1 MRRVGTK
8 RKRLGAVAVIASLAA
23 MVACSSDAARPS
35 ALFGDAGIP
44 DGSSSG
50 SFFDAGGDV
59 AQLSYVCGPGAT
71 WDETKLPLTGRVGG
85 ITPDDRTL
93 VWTAPEAGGTRI
105 FFAERNGTDETFQAP
120 QPLALD
126 PATVADDRVAI
137 TADGLSI
144 AFLVK
149 SQDAFARTTR
159 SARGSAFGAVTREGF
174 ANINFDTRENRPPA
188 GSGLGD
194 AVWAPSGSFFFSEY
208 GPNRAATVIGTEPK
222 DLSTLLDF
230 GDAELLPVDGKR
242 RRPTGVAADEHTLFY
257 WDETTQSEKVAFRAP
272 GADRRFVRFED
283 LGDRRGAVP
292 NATCTRLYFSRAG
305 AGGVDEIWVAKR
317 K

>member
-1 MRRVGTK
+1 MRTWTRVGA
-8 RKRLGAVAVIASLAA
+8 LAALSSLAVVA
-23 MVACSSDAARPS
+23 ACSSDSVRPGN
-35 ALFGDAGIP
+35 LFGDAGAF

-50 SFFDAGGDV
+50 ALGDAGGDV
-59 AQLSYVCGPGAT
+59 AQLSYVCGPGAA
-71 WDETKLPLTGRVGG
+71 WEEAKLPLTGRVGS

-93 VWTAPEAGGTRI
+93 VWTAPEGGGTRI
-105 FFAERNGTDETFQAP
+105 FFAERNGTDESFQATE
-120 QPLALD
+120 QLAVD

-137 TADGLSI
+137 TPDGLSI

-149 SQDAFARTTR
+149 TQDAFAQVTR
-159 SARGSAFGAVTREGF
+159 SARVIAFGPVSRDGF
-174 ANINFDTRENRPPA
+174 ANINFENRETRPPA

-194 AVWAPSGSFFFSEY
+194 AVWAPSTSFFFSEY
-208 GPNRAATVIGTEPK
+208 GPNRTATVISTEPK
-222 DLSTLLDF
+222 DLTTLLDF
-230 GDAELLPVDGKR
+230 GDSELLPVGDKR

>member
-1 MRRVGTK
+1 MLRRLSG
-8 RKRLGAVAVIASLAA
+8 LGAVAVSASLAA
-23 MVACSSDAARPS
+23 LAACSSDSPRPAAF
-35 ALFGDAGIP
+35 FGDAGGG

-50 SFFDAGGDV
+50 ALGDAGGDV
-59 AQLSYVCGPGAT
+59 AQLSYVCGPGAS
-71 WDETKLPLTGRVGG
+71 WDESKLSLTGRVGS

-93 VWTAPEAGGTRI
+93 VWTAPEGGGTRI
-105 FFAERNGTDETFQAP
+105 FFAERNGTDESFQAP
-120 QPLALD
+120 QALAVD

-137 TADGLSI
+137 TPDGLSI

-149 SQDAFARTTR
+149 TRDAFAQVTR
-159 SARGSAFGAVTREGF
+159 SARGSAFGPVTRDGF
-174 ANINFDTRENRPPA
+174 ANINFESRETRPPA

-194 AVWAPSGSFFFSEY
+194 AVWAPSASFFFSEY
-208 GPNRAATVIGTEPK
+208 GPNRVATVISSEPK
-222 DLSTLLDF
+222 DLTTLLDF
-230 GDAELLPVDGKR
+230 GDPELLPVGDKR

-292 NATCTRLYFSRAG
+292 NANCTRLYFSRAG